1 MKDVMDETKLLNYLI
16 SKKYLKDEKIYQF
29 FDSDNRY
36 INIRN
41 FNKEAFGLRNK
52 ENHYWIK

>member
-1 MKDVMDETKLLNYLI
+1 MKDVMDEIKLLNYLI
-16 SKKYLKDEKIYQF
+16 SKEYLQDEKIYQS
-29 FDSDNRY
+29 FDGYNRC

-52 ENHYWIK
+52 ENHYWIR